1 MDPVSPTISS
11 NKKNNAVTKTFKKIL
26 KPGEKKKKQKVTTL
40 IAVKY
45 LIQYLET
52 HCLELEGI
60 CRISG
65 NTIKVKELKKQ
76 LENEASTNGNEITHD
91 LSKYDK
97 HVVSGTLKMFLRDYD
112 EPLLTFDLYKNF
124 LAAADIKEKGA
135 KMAFIKSLLSA
146 LPKDHSDLVQ
156 VVLKFLYTLQ
166 LHSQKN
172 KMTCSNLA
180 IVFAPTLLRLK
191 EESLESMMTD
201 SNIISEISRFL
212 IEEFN
217 PLYEIN
223 TTILYKLKS
232 QDLGIKEEK
241 KSVSEQLEDAKLTI
255 DQLTKQLAEEAR
267 ERSILET
274 YSNSLDQKLQE
285 QSESLKSVQEEK
297 DSLSELLNE
306 FRETNRKQSEEIQL
320 LKDNQTKLETEKN
333 TLHNL
338 NEKLEKQQQQLNQEL
353 QSIKQEH
360 EKQGKELENIKKL
373 YQTKLMD
380 FEKLS
385 KYSTEQSSQIAT
397 LNKDIAVKNDETN
410 SLVQKITLLT
420 KERDDANQ
428 ASERV
433 QAQISLLLN
442 SNTNNGKK
450 GSLSKSVKKDYEN
463 AQKKLKEYEAKISLL
478 EKDKYQLTDQL
489 SKLKPTTSTTT
500 TTTTTSTS
508 SSKFVIGK
516 KPNQKDKK
524 SQSVAT
530 APPPPIDEDD
540 IVSVKKFAFYYLCLA
555 LKTDALLKGENCN
568 IPGSEILEEFL
579 QNNIKVALWND
590 YILTKIK
597 ELN

>member
-1 MDPVSPTISS
+1 MEPISPTASS
-11 NKKNNAVTKTFKKIL
+11 SKKNNAVTKTFKKIL
-26 KPGEKKKKQKVTTL
+26 KPGEKKKKQKATTL

-45 LIQYLET
+45 LIQYLEQ

-76 LENEASTNGNEITHD
+76 LESEIHSGSELSHD

-124 LAAADIKEKGA
+124 LASADIKEKGA

-191 EESLESMMTD
+191 EETLESMMTD

-217 PLYEIN
+217 PLYEMN

-285 QSESLKSVQEEK
+285 QSECLKSVQEEK

-320 LKDNQTKLETEKN
+320 LTDSKNKIETEKN
-333 TLHNL
+333 QLQSL
-338 NEKLEKQQQQLNQEL
+338 KEQLEKQNTQLNQDL
-353 QSIKQEH
+353 QFIKQEH
-360 EKQGKELENIKKL
+360 DKQGKELESIKKL
-373 YQTKLMD
+373 YQTKLLD

-385 KYSTEQSSQIAT
+385 KYSSEQSSQIAT
-397 LNKDIAVKNDETN
+397 LTKDVGVKTDEN
-410 SLVQKITLLT
+410 NAFVQKVNLLT
-420 KERDDANQ
+420 KERDDAILT
-428 ASERV
+428 SERV
-433 QAQISLLLN
+433 QGQITLLLN
-442 SNTNNGKK
+442 TNTNGKK

-463 AQKKLKEYEAKISLL
+463 AQKKLKDYEAKISLL
-478 EKDKYQLTDQL
+478 EKEKYQLTDQL
-489 SKLKPTTSTTT
+489 SKLKPATPTTTT
-500 TTTTTSTS
+500 TTTTTS
-508 SSKFVIGK
+508 SSKFIIGK

-524 SQSVAT
+524 GSPAPTPST
-530 APPPPIDEDD
+530 PPPPIDEDD
-540 IVSVKKFAFYYLCLA
+540 LISVKKFAFYWMNLA
-555 LKTDALLKGENCN
+555 LKTDALVKGENCN
-568 IPGSEILEEFL
+568 IPGSEILEDLL
-579 QNNIKVALWND
+579 QKNVRVALWND
-590 YILTKIK
+590 YVLTKIK